1 MLVSKW
7 ICKAKITI
15 KLVDERPKNCVYHIN
30 YGVLQG
36 FPALRKAVT
45 TYLKRYRIF
54 SRVYDTANQLL
65 TRHPPF
71 APFGQ
76 EDKRTANT
84 SLFSIRGRL
93 SDFFRIMAVKNT
105 EKSVS
110 LSDSGVQ
117 AFLEGEENQNTERK
131 TKVTNSVALVIKF
144 LGAENEIRQ
153 LEDL

>member
-1 MLVSKW
+1 M
-7 ICKAKITI
+7 
-15 KLVDERPKNCVYHIN
+15 VDERPKNCVYHIN

-84 SLFSIRGRL
+84 SLFSIQGRL
-93 SDFFRIMAVKNT
+93 SDFFRIIVKNT

>member
-1 MLVSKW
+1 
-7 ICKAKITI
+7 
-15 KLVDERPKNCVYHIN
+15 
-30 YGVLQG
+30 
-36 FPALRKAVT
+36 
-45 TYLKRYRIF
+45 
-54 SRVYDTANQLL
+54 
-65 TRHPPF
+65 
-71 APFGQ
+71 
-76 EDKRTANT
+76 
-84 SLFSIRGRL
+84 
-93 SDFFRIMAVKNT
+93 MAVKST

>member
-1 MLVSKW
+1 M
-7 ICKAKITI
+7 
-15 KLVDERPKNCVYHIN
+15 VDERPKNCVYHIN

-84 SLFSIRGRL
+84 SLFSIQGRL

-117 AFLEGEENQNTERK
+117 AFLEGEENQNTERN
-131 TKVTNSVALVIKF
+131 TKVTNSVALVMEFIRV
-144 LGAENEIRQ
+144 ENENQQ
-153 LEDL
+153 LCT